1 MFDSYLKG
9 LARLALAALL
19 MGSAS
24 AQANINDNFDRA
36 DSATVGNS
44 WVEKTAA
51 AFAIS
56 GNRATKAAVG
66 TGYRDNIVYRPS
78 GENVAD
84 VEASVELRITG
95 GSPGYPQVLTRVQT
109 DTVGITGLLDG
120 YILYVS
126 DSFTNVVLG
135 RQSGAN
141 FVTTLA
147 NITTSPAMNTTD
159 TYRLRLRTTGTTP
172 VAVTGWVERLNGATW
187 DVIGTATVNDN
198 DGARFTAAGSVGFS
212 GYVES
217 NYSFDNFVRTNLN
230 GASNP
235 TPATTGLSPTS
246 ATQGENGLTLT
257 VSGSNFVNNAVV
269 RWNGADR
276 ATTFVSSTLL
286 EAAVSTAD
294 LSTSGTR
301 SVTVFNPAPGG
312 GTSNA
317 QTFTID
323 PQVIS
328 NPVPT
333 VGTLSPNTAN
343 QGGAGFTLT
352 VNGTNFASSAL
363 VRWNGSNRATTFVS
377 PTQLTATIAASDIA
391 TAGNVTVTVFNP
403 APGGGTSNNSTFSIV
418 VPNNPAPVATSLAPS
433 SGTAGGASF
442 TLTVNGSS
450 FVNGSTVRWN
460 ASNRATTFVSAN
472 QLTATINAS
481 DIASAGSASVTVTS
495 PAPGGGTSGAL
506 TFTIQAGG
514 GGTTPPTLTSL
525 SIVSANSG
533 SANTNVTITGTGFT
547 AGSVGRW
554 NGSNR
559 TTTFLSSTQIRVT
572 LTSADLA
579 NETLGALSAT
589 NSGGSGSNPLPF
601 YVIASGNV
609 AFVDNFNRANSAT
622 IGNGWTEK
630 NPSAFAL
637 TNGEITSTDTTPIDF
652 HDNIVYRTASSE
664 DLLNVEVSEEF
675 RRINGT
681 VRFPQLHA
689 RVQRGTLGFE
699 DTLESYILYFE
710 DNLPSP
716 GGLAIAVQPAIT
728 NQPEC
733 IMAVIPLPQ
742 ALDNTSRY
750 RLRFRVQG
758 SYPVQLTGYI
768 ERYDG
773 NAWQVMNSGTMT
785 HDNNTPRNSD
795 PYCPY
800 QTVPAPI
807 TTAGTVGFAKY
818 FQVTDNFDNYAYRSL
833 TAGAGGNIPNVQTIA
848 PSSATAGGSAFTL
861 TVNGSNFSSGVSTVR
876 WNGANRTTTFVSA
889 TQLQA
894 AITAADIATAGSQSV
909 TVFNSGTGGG
919 LSPQSVAFS
928 VTPPAGGGGGASFS
942 DDFARADS
950 DSLGN
955 GWIEKLTTPWFLQGG
970 RAVKQGV
977 GSSYQ
982 DNVAYRPAS
991 EDVLDV
997 EASAVMRITG
1007 ANPGYPQIFTRIQSG
1022 TAAASGFLQGYIL
1035 YIDGVNNRAVLGRQE
1050 GYSFLTELATL
1061 TLSPALNTT
1070 DTFRLRLSTVGTTS
1084 VQLQAYVERLGTSG
1098 WSTIGT
1104 ASVTDS
1110 SANRI
1115 QTAGAVGFSGY
1126 TESGYSFDDFT
1137 RSNLP

>member
-1 MFDSYLKG
+1 MFVSNIKS
-9 LARLALAALL
+9 LAATVLLAAALL
-19 MGSAS
+19 GSAT

-44 WVEKTAA
+44 WVEKNAA
-51 AFAIS
+51 AFAIA
-56 GNRATKAAVG
+56 GNRVTKAAVG

-78 GENVAD
+78 AENVAD

-95 GSPGYPQVLTRVQT
+95 ASPGYPQVLTRIQT
-109 DTVGITGLLDG
+109 GTVGGANILDG
-120 YILYVS
+120 YIIYIS
-126 DSFTNVVLG
+126 DSNTTAVLG
-135 RQSGAN
+135 RQNGSA
-141 FVTTLA
+141 FVTTLS
-147 NITTSPAMNTTD
+147 NITISPALNTTD

-187 DVIGTATVNDN
+187 DIIGTATVNDS

-217 NYSFDNFVRTNLN
+217 SYTLDNFVRTNLTA
-230 GASNP
+230 GSNP
-235 TPATTGLSPTS
+235 APTTSGLSPTS

-269 RWNGADR
+269 RWNGTDR
-276 ATTFVSSTLL
+276 ATTFVSSSLL

-294 LSTSGTR
+294 LSTSGTA
-301 SVTVFNPAPGG
+301 SITVFNPAPGG

-317 QTFTID
+317 QTFTIN
-323 PQVIS
+323 PQVVP

-333 VGTLSPNTAN
+333 VSTLSPNTASE
-343 QGGAGFTLT
+343 GGAGFTLT

-363 VRWNGSNRATTFVS
+363 VRWNGTNRATTFVS
-377 PTQLTATIAASDIA
+377 PTQLTATIAAADIA
-391 TAGNVTVTVFNP
+391 TAGNATVSVFNP
-403 APGGGTSNNSTFSIV
+403 APGGGTSGNLTFSIT
-418 VPNNPAPVATSLAPS
+418 VPNNPVPVATSLAPS
-433 SGTAGGASF
+433 TGTAGGASF

-472 QLTATINAS
+472 QLTATINAA
-481 DIASAGSASVTVTS
+481 DIASAGSGSVTVFS
-495 PAPGGGTSGAL
+495 PTPGGGTSAAL
-506 TFTIQAGG
+506 TFTIQASG
-514 GGTTPPTLTSL
+514 GGTTPPVLSAL
-525 SIVSANSG
+525 SINSANSA
-533 SANTNVTITGTGFT
+533 SAATNVTITGTGFT
-547 AGSVGRW
+547 TGSVGRW

-559 TTTFLSSTQIRVT
+559 TTTFLSSTQIRIT
-572 LTSADLA
+572 LTTADLA
-579 NETLGALSAT
+579 NETLGSISAT
-589 NSGGSGSNPLPF
+589 NSGGAGSNPLPF
-601 YVIASGNV
+601 YVIASGNT

-630 NPSAFAL
+630 NPSAFAI
-637 TNGEITSTDTTPIDF
+637 TNNEVTSVDTTPIDF
-652 HDNIVYRTASSE
+652 HDNIVYRTSSSE
-664 DLLNVEVSEEF
+664 DLLNVEVTEEF

-689 RVQRGTLGFE
+689 RVQRSTLGFE

-716 GGLAIAVQPAIT
+716 GALAIAVQPAIT

-733 IMAVIPLPQ
+733 IMTTIALPQ
-742 ALDNTSRY
+742 ALDQTSRY

-758 SYPVQLTGYI
+758 SYPVQLTGFI

-800 QTVPAPI
+800 ATVPAPI

-818 FQVTDNFDNYAYRSL
+818 FQVTDNFDNFAYRSL
-833 TAGAGGNIPNVQTIA
+833 SPGTGGNIPNVTTIS
-848 PSSATAGGSAFTL
+848 PNSATAGGAAFNL
-861 TVNGSNFSSGVSTVR
+861 TVNGSNFSASSTVR
-876 WNGANRTTTFVSA
+876 WNGNNRTTTFINA

-928 VTPPAGGGGGASFS
+928 VTPPAGGGTTSFS

-950 DSLGN
+950 DALGN
-955 GWIEKLTTPWFLQGG
+955 GWLEKLTTPWFLQGG
-970 RAVKQGV
+970 RAVKQSV

-982 DNVAYRPAS
+982 DNVAYRPAG
-991 EDVLDV
+991 EDVLNV
-997 EASAVMRITG
+997 EASAVMRIT
-1007 ANPGYPQIFTRIQSG
+1007 ASNPGYPQIFTRIQSA
-1022 TAAASGFLQGYIL
+1022 TAASANYLQGYIL
-1035 YIDGVNNRAVLGRQE
+1035 YIDGANNRAVLGRQE
-1050 GYSFLTELATL
+1050 GYSFLTELAVL
-1061 TLSPALNTT
+1061 NLSPVLNTT
-1070 DTFRLRLSTVGTTS
+1070 DTFRLRLSTTGTNP
-1084 VQLQAYVERLGTSG
+1084 VQLQAFVERLGTSG
-1098 WSTIGT
+1098 WTTIGT
-1104 ASVTDS
+1104 ASFSDS

-1115 QTAGAVGFSGY
+1115 ATAGSVGFSGY
-1126 TESGYSFDDFT
+1126 TENGYSFDDFT